1 MNGLLAD
8 FHYDVMLPL
17 CAVFGITQPH
27 HVTMV
32 EIITTVSLV
41 AFGIAISNAFFAS
54 VFPTKRRRSTPPPPL
69 QARKPVAKPVTVEKP
84 IKPIVA
90 EVPVAKPIAV
100 EVVAEVPVEA
110 VVEAVAE
117 VPVEAVVEAVA
128 EVPAEVPVEAATES
142 VETVAEVPV
151 AETVSPLPAAEP
163 VSADDAFLLGFDSV
177 EPVEFF
183 APCDDQE
190 NVAVADAKLASAI
203 KTFNTPATGARR
215 PTRKT
220 IVDSTPR
227 RTSSRVKKAPSV
239 FSPTAVNVM
248 LR

>member
-1 MNGLLAD
+1 M
-8 FHYDVMLPL
+8 
-17 CAVFGITQPH
+17 
-27 HVTMV
+27 
-32 EIITTVSLV
+32 
-41 AFGIAISNAFFAS
+41 
-54 VFPTKRRRSTPPPPL
+54 
-69 QARKPVAKPVTVEKP
+69 
-84 IKPIVA
+84 
-90 EVPVAKPIAV
+90 
-100 EVVAEVPVEA
+100 
-110 VVEAVAE
+110 
-117 VPVEAVVEAVA
+117 
-128 EVPAEVPVEAATES
+128 
-142 VETVAEVPV
+142 PV